1 MKKFTLLAIFMIF
14 SLVLAACGTDKE
26 ADADASEK
34 SGSSEVKKKLK
45 IATEANYAP
54 FVFLDKG
61 EITGFDVDFMNA
73 VAKEADYEIE
83 LVNVGWDPLFVEVK
97 SELSD
102 LGICAI
108 TINDEREQTY
118 DFSVPY
124 YLSTNEI
131 LVPEGSDIKS
141 AADLKND
148 KVVAVLGGTTGQEAV
163 ESIIGK
169 NDKNI
174 KKFDNNN
181 LAILEMLSGGADA
194 VVADNAVVQ
203 EYAKNNPDKKLVV
216 ISDKEGFDNE
226 LYGLMF
232 PKGSELKA
240 DFDVAVTTVLE
251 NGTYAA
257 IYKEWFGAEP
267 DVETI
272 LAQQN

>member
-1 MKKFTLLAIFMIF
+1 MKKFTLLTILMVF
-14 SLVLAACGTDKE
+14 SLILVACGTDG
-26 ADADASEK
+26 DADASETN
-34 SGSSEVKKKLK
+34 GSSEVKKKLK

-73 VAKEADYEIE
+73 VAKEAGYEID

-102 LGICAI
+102 MGICAI
-108 TINDEREQTY
+108 TINEEREQTY

-124 YLSTNEI
+124 FLSTNEI

-141 AADLKND
+141 AADLKNG

-163 ESIIGK
+163 ESILGK
-169 NDKNI
+169 NHKNI

-194 VVADNAVVQ
+194 VVADNAVVE

-216 ISDKEGFDNE
+216 IKDEVGFE
-226 LYGLMF
+226 SEFYGLMF
-232 PKGSELKA
+232 PKGSDLKE
-240 DFDVAVTTVLE
+240 DFDVAVTKVLE
-251 NGTYAA
+251 NGTYAT
-257 IYKEWFGAEP
+257 IYKEWFGTEP
-267 DVETI
+267 NVDTI

>member
-1 MKKFTLLAIFMIF
+1 MKKFSLLIIVMIF
-14 SLVLAACGTDKE
+14 SLILAACGSNGTSAE
-26 ADADASEK
+26 ADGASNE
-34 SGSSEVKKKLK
+34 KKKLK

-54 FVFLDKG
+54 FVFLDQGKM
-61 EITGFDVDFMNA
+61 TGFDVDFMNA
-73 VAKEADYEIE
+73 VASEANYEIE

-97 SELSD
+97 DKLSD

-131 LVPEGSDIKS
+131 LVPKGSDIKS
-141 AADLKND
+141 AADLKG

-163 ESIIGK
+163 EGILGK
-169 NDKNI
+169 NHKDI

-181 LAILEMLSGGADA
+181 LAILEMLNGGADA

-203 EYAKNNPDKKLVV
+203 EYAKNNPDKNLIV
-216 ISDKEGFDNE
+216 IKDEEGFE
-226 LYGLMF
+226 KEFYGLMF
-232 PKGSELKA
+232 PKGSDLKA
-240 DFDVAVTTVLE
+240 DFDVAVTEVLE
-251 NGTYAA
+251 NGTYAK
-257 IYKEWFGAEP
+257 IYEEWFGAEP

-272 LAQQN
+272 LAEQK

>member
-1 MKKFTLLAIFMIF
+1 MKKFTLLSILMVF
-14 SLVLAACGTDKE
+14 SLILVACGTDE
-26 ADADASEK
+26 DADADASEIND
-34 SGSSEVKKKLK
+34 SSEVKKKLK

-61 EITGFDVDFMNA
+61 EIRGFDVDFMNA
-73 VAKEADYEIE
+73 VAKEAGYEID

-97 SELSD
+97 SKLSD
-102 LGICAI
+102 MGICAI
-108 TINDEREQTY
+108 TINEEREQTY

-124 YLSTNEI
+124 FLSTNEI

-141 AADLKND
+141 AADLKNG

-163 ESIIGK
+163 ENIIGK
-169 NDKNI
+169 NHKNI

-194 VVADNAVVQ
+194 VVADNAVVE

-216 ISDKEGFDNE
+216 IKDEVGFE
-226 LYGLMF
+226 SEFYGLMF
-232 PKGSELKA
+232 PKGSDLKA
-240 DFDVAVTTVLE
+240 DFDVAVTKVLE
-251 NGTYAA
+251 NGTYAT
-257 IYKEWFGAEP
+257 IYKEWFGSEP
-267 DVETI
+267 DVDTI